1 MFYPIA
7 DVVLQ
12 ANVHDRW
19 RWLLDPA
26 HGYSV
31 KGTYQY
37 LMSVDEPPEREL
49 VDDVWLKQV
58 PLKVLLFAWRLF
70 RNRLPTKDN
79 LLRRQVLHSDNI
91 NCVGGCGS
99 LENAEHLFLGCDFF
113 GRVWTQV
120 LLWLGLSYAAPVR
133 CRDHYLQ
140 FGHMAGLP
148 HFSHS
153 FIQLIWLACVWTI
166 WKERN
171 NRIFTQKATP
181 ISILSDRVKLLSF
194 KWLKAR
200 LHSFVFSYHDWWQH
214 PMSCMGIFM

>member
-1 MFYPIA
+1 MERRGWEDGGEAWGWRRRLHAWEEESVTKCSILLH

-12 ANVHDRW
+12 AHIHDKW

-37 LMSVDEPPEREL
+37 LTTVDESPESGL
-49 VDDVWLKQV
+49 VGDVWHNYA
-58 PLKVLLFAWRLF
+58 PLKVSLFAWRLF

-91 NCVGGCGS
+91 ACVGGCGS
-99 LENAEHLFLGCDFF
+99 LENAEHLLLGCAFF
-113 GRVWTQV
+113 SRVWTQV
-120 LLWLGLSYAAPVR
+120 LLWLGLSYVAPVG
-133 CRDHYLQ
+133 CRDHYIQ

-148 HFSHS
+148 HLSHS
-153 FIQLIWLACVWTI
+153 FLQLIWLACVWTI

-171 NRIFTQKATP
+171 NRIFNQMATSITM
-181 ISILSDRVKLLSF
+181 ISDKVK
-194 KWLKAR
+194 
-200 LHSFVFSYHDWWQH
+200 
-214 PMSCMGIFM
+214 